1 MNGYQ
6 GLRTRAAWIDLSSRG
21 KLRVTGE
28 DRARLLHALCTNH
41 VQELAPG
48 DGLYTFFLNDKGR
61 VLSDAYI
68 YNLGE
73 SMLLD
78 TEPETAASLAAHL
91 DKYIIADDVVVEDE
105 TGRWFTVGLEG
116 PASIEAA
123 VGLGIRPPASAE
135 QINRTAHVSKRAT
148 QARCALI
155 EWGGGFVAQVAE
167 TGMPGLRIFIPM
179 DERHNFTARLT
190 AAGIPQATQQEARV
204 VRLENGKPRY
214 GEDMTDRYLAQETQ
228 QLHAL
233 HFNKG
238 CYLGQEIVERV
249 RSRGQV
255 HRHLTPIEVE
265 TESSPAPGSK
275 LASDGAS
282 VGEITSAVY
291 SPALQKT
298 VGFAYLRTESLEKNL
313 PITVEETGVPV
324 RVRTALPVA
333 QNSSV
338 AV

>member
-6 GLRTRAAWIDLSSRG
+6 GLRTRTAWIDLSSRG
-21 KLRVTGE
+21 KLRVSGE
-28 DRARLLHALCTNH
+28 DRARLLHSLCTNH

-48 DGLYTFFLNDKGR
+48 EGLYTFFLNEKGR
-61 VLSDAYI
+61 VLADSYI

-73 SMLLD
+73 SLLLD
-78 TEPETAASLAAHL
+78 TEPETAVSLAAHL

-116 PASIEAA
+116 PASAEAA
-123 VGLGIRPPASAE
+123 VGLGIQPPA
-135 QINRTAHVSKRAT
+135 K
-148 QARCALI
+148 RCALI
-155 EWGGGFVAQVAE
+155 EWGAGFVVQVAE
-167 TGMPGLRIFIPM
+167 TGMPGIRIFTPM
-179 DERHNFTARLT
+179 DERHNLAARLT
-190 AAGIPQATQQEARV
+190 AAGIPQATQQEARL

-214 GEDMTDRYLAQETQ
+214 GEDISDRYLAQETQ

-255 HRHLTPIEVE
+255 RRHLTPIEVA
-265 TESSPAPGSK
+265 SDSPPATGSK
-275 LASDGAS
+275 LASDGGAA
-282 VGEITSAVY
+282 GEITSAVY
-291 SPALQKT
+291 SPALQKI
-298 VGFAYLRTESLEKNL
+298 VGFAYLRTESLEKKMPL
-313 PITVEETGVPV
+313 TVEETGSPV
-324 RVRTALPVA
+324 QVRTASAVA

>member
-21 KLRVTGE
+21 KLRVTGD

-48 DGLYTFFLNDKGR
+48 EGLYAFFLNEKGR
-61 VLSDAYI
+61 VLADSYI

-73 SMLLD
+73 SLLLD
-78 TEPETAASLAAHL
+78 TEPETAATLAAHL

-105 TGRWFTVGLEG
+105 TGSWFTVGLEG
-116 PASIEAA
+116 PASAEAA
-123 VGLGIRPPASAE
+123 VGLGIQPPA
-135 QINRTAHVSKRAT
+135 K
-148 QARCALI
+148 RCALI
-155 EWGGGFVAQVAE
+155 EWGGGFVVQVAE
-167 TGMPGLRIFIPM
+167 TGMPGVRIFIPM
-179 DERHNFTARLT
+179 DERHNLAARLT
-190 AAGIPQATQQEARV
+190 AAGIPQATHHEARI
-204 VRLENGKPRY
+204 VRFENAKPRY
-214 GEDMTDRYLAQETQ
+214 GEDISDHLAHETQ

-255 HRHLTPIEVE
+255 HRHLTPVEIES
-265 TESSPAPGSK
+265 ESPPAPGSK
-275 LASDGAS
+275 LAADGAA

-298 VGFAYLRTESLEKNL
+298 VGFAYIRTESLEKKM
-313 PITVEETGVPV
+313 PMTVEETGSPV
-324 RVRTALPVA
+324 QVRTASAVA

>member
-61 VLSDAYI
+61 VLSDAYV

-78 TEPETAASLAAHL
+78 TEPETALSLAAHL

-116 PASIEAA
+116 PASAEAA
-123 VGLGIRPPASAE
+123 VGIGIRPPA
-135 QINRTAHVSKRAT
+135 KR
-148 QARCALI
+148 CSLV

-167 TGMPGLRIFIPM
+167 TGMPGVRIFIPI
-179 DERHNFTARLT
+179 DERHKFAARLT
-190 AAGIPQATQQEARV
+190 AAGIPQAAHQEARV

-214 GEDMTDRYLAQETQ
+214 GDDISHRYLAQETQ

-265 TESSPAPGSK
+265 TESPPSPGSK
-275 LASDGAS
+275 LASDGAA
-282 VGEITSAVY
+282 VGEITSAAY

-298 VGFAYLRTESLEKNL
+298 VGFAYLRTESLEKKL
-313 PITVEETGVPV
+313 PMTVEETGSPV